1 MPVSKL
7 AGFYPRS
14 LAKAIVKG
22 VLRTQAP
29 PMETPIY
36 IEDLEDEEPPKKK
49 SKTSHE
55 ETSEPMRVDN
65 QGTSQVRDDQME

>member
-1 MPVSKL
+1 
-7 AGFYPRS
+7 
-14 LAKAIVKG
+14 
-22 VLRTQAP
+22 
-29 PMETPIY
+29 METPIY

-65 QGTSQVRDDQME
+65 QGTSQVRDDHLD

>member
-29 PMETPIY
+29 PMEPPIY
-36 IEDLEDEEPPKKK
+36 RRFRRTGAPKEK
-49 SKTSHE
+49 E
-55 ETSEPMRVDN
+55 
-65 QGTSQVRDDQME
+65 